1 MKKIKDTMNDDNY
14 ERYEPI
20 LIVIV
25 DIIKQIATVDIHGY
39 EESKQMAINERKRL
53 EVLYGYL
60 GD

>member
-1 MKKIKDTMNDDNY
+1 MLLENVNNNNDNVRTDKY
-14 ERYEPI
+14 YS
-20 LIVIV
+20 
-25 DIIKQIATVDIHGY
+25 VDIHGY